1 MWKKK
6 CKDIWRKD
14 HRNIT
19 FWVQM
24 MSQKENDTEDVHMHV
39 HSSQMIKAVCK
50 NDIVRFNPTKCNGK
64 VGYIG
69 CIIQVSL
76 LGRVEHLAGLF
87 FVQRKETYIKEICFS
102 FYWNTHIQGTTR
114 SKQVA
119 KLMLTSFC
127 AGFLW
132 KLSLIFKFSSLVF
145 CSSTTAFLTA
155 SKLGLH

>member
-1 MWKKK
+1 MSLVIKGQSIILSMLKPEGTISDTECICGKK

-102 FYWNTHIQGTTR
+102 FY
-114 SKQVA
+114 
-119 KLMLTSFC
+119 
-127 AGFLW
+127 
-132 KLSLIFKFSSLVF
+132 
-145 CSSTTAFLTA
+145 
-155 SKLGLH
+155 